1 MTNKQWHGS
10 ALWGKVNHFPG
21 HSVHFPLENIDSTA
35 IFAVFSG
42 KVNHF
47 SANQWHFPPNMRLL
61 ASAIFG
67 YAGNTVHAS
76 AIANLFALLSASA
89 YICLRQKHC
98 CASAIANLFALLS
111 ASAYIC
117 LRQKHCS
124 RLGNCKLV
132 CSALGFCDIRL
143 RRKYGS
149 RLGNASPTACITCS
163 ARCIRESKAS
173 RLLRT
178 KHANANE
185 FALLSASAY
194 ICQIFNSHWNEI
206 RENSLLQGFGGKGR
220 KDIHCA
226 RRDRD
231 THFHACRYCRVRKR
245 RLSPGSQR

>member
-47 SANQWHFPPNMRLL
+47 SANQWHFPPNMR
-61 ASAIFG
+61 
-67 YAGNTVHAS
+67 
-76 AIANLFALLSASA
+76 
-89 YICLRQKHC
+89 
-98 CASAIANLFALLS
+98 LS

-163 ARCIRESKAS
+163 ARCIRESKPS

-206 RENSLLQGFGGKGR
+206 RENSLLQEFGGKGR

-226 RRDRD
+226 RRNRD
-231 THFHACRYCRVRKR
+231 TDFHACRYRRVRKR
-245 RLSPGSQR
+245 RLSQGSQR

>member
-10 ALWGKVNHFPG
+10 ALW
-21 HSVHFPLENIDSTA
+21 
-35 IFAVFSG
+35 G

-47 SANQWHFPPNMRLL
+47 SANQWHFPPNMRL
-61 ASAIFG
+61 
-67 YAGNTVHAS
+67 
-76 AIANLFALLSASA
+76 SASA

-98 CASAIANLFALLS
+98 CASAMQTCLLCSWLLRYSATPEIRFTPRQCKLVCSALGFCVHLP
-111 ASAYIC
+111 AAET
-117 LRQKHCS
+117 LL

-231 THFHACRYCRVRKR
+231 THFHACRYRRVRKR

>member
-47 SANQWHFPPNMRLL
+47 SANQWHFPPNMRL
-61 ASAIFG
+61 
-67 YAGNTVHAS
+67 
-76 AIANLFALLSASA
+76 
-89 YICLRQKHC
+89 
-98 CASAIANLFALLS
+98 S

-124 RLGNCKLV
+124 CLLCSWLLRYSATPEIRFTPRQCKQV
-132 CSALGFCDIRL
+132 CIALGFCDIRL

-194 ICQIFNSHWNEI
+194 ICQIFNSHWN
-206 RENSLLQGFGGKGR
+206 GK
-220 KDIHCA
+220 
-226 RRDRD
+226 
-231 THFHACRYCRVRKR
+231 
-245 RLSPGSQR
+245 

>member
-47 SANQWHFPPNMRLL
+47 SANQWHFPPNMRL
-61 ASAIFG
+61 
-67 YAGNTVHAS
+67 
-76 AIANLFALLSASA
+76 SASA

-98 CASAIANLFALLS
+98 
-111 ASAYIC
+111 
-117 LRQKHCS
+117 
-124 RLGNCKLV
+124 
-132 CSALGFCDIRL
+132 
-143 RRKYGS
+143 S

-220 KDIHCA
+220 KDIHCT
-226 RRDRD
+226 RKDRD
-231 THFHACRYCRVRKR
+231 THFHACRYSRVRKR
-245 RLSPGSQR
+245 HLSPGSQR